1 MISNFALFSLCC
13 SFPFFNY
20 LLLFACFTAEKCREV
35 VGKEA
40 ASKSGDFNILNC
52 LDGGTGTLACV
63 VKEGVK
69 LYFYNI
75 RGSHIERARNIAI
88 ESALAD
94 AISQGMVA
102 KEAAKLAQ
110 KEGAKAAKLAKR
122 QAKRIIGPIISS
134 GWDFFEALYL
144 GGTMT
149 EAFLRSSGTLVG
161 TYYVGFLGEQSLGR
175 IGYLVGSEL
184 GSWVGGRVG
193 LMLYDLVH
201 GMEYVLEALNLKE
214 PEASE
219 PVYETPA
226 SESKETE
233 ASSTSSV
240 EVIKEVYET
249 ASQIIED
256 FNNNETPPDEA
267 EVLKQVYDT
276 ASKILENLNNDETP
290 TEVGSEASEESS
302 ASEEF

>member
-1 MISNFALFSLCC
+1 M
-13 SFPFFNY
+13 
-20 LLLFACFTAEKCREV
+20 
-35 VGKEA
+35 
-40 ASKSGDFNILNC
+40 NC
-52 LDGGTGTLACV
+52 LDGGSGTLACV

-122 QAKRIIGPIISS
+122 QANRIIGPIISS

-161 TYYVGFLGEQSLGR
+161 AYYVGFLGEQSLGR

-193 LMLYDLVH
+193 LMVYDLVH
-201 GMEYVLEALNLKE
+201 GIEYVLEALNLKE
-214 PEASE
+214 PEANE

-226 SESKETE
+226 SEAKESE
-233 ASSTSSV
+233 ASGTSSV
-240 EVIKEVYET
+240 EVIKQVYET
-249 ASQIIED
+249 ASQIIDD
-256 FNNNETPPDEA
+256 FNNNETPTDETSSA

-276 ASKILENLNNDETP
+276 ASKIIENFNNDETP
-290 TEVGSEASEESS
+290 TEVGSEALEEST